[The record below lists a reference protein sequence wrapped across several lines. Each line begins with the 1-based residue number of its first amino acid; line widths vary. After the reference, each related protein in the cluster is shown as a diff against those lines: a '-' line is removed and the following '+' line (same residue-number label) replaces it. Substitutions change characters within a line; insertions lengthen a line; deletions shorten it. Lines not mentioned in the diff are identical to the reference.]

1 MRKNRWRRYKFYT
14 IEKTGFIY
22 DVEEQKEMILK
33 AIRVVMEY
41 FFSEVSEER
50 PLRGYLKLVDE
61 QQVRLLAV
69 PIVELVSYYGMGMKN
84 LFVPYIEVPLNMD
97 DGFAGL
103 RSVTLAPLCRGT
115 LERNSLEQ
123 YLRSLGIKG
132 TEVKQSEIVLRY

>member
-1 MRKNRWRRYKFYT
+1 
-14 IEKTGFIY
+14 
-22 DVEEQKEMILK
+22 MILE

-41 FFSEVSEER
+41 FFPEVSEKR

-69 PIVELVSYYGMGMKN
+69 PIVELVSYYGMVMKN
-84 LFVPYIEVPLNMD
+84 LFVPYIEAPLNMD

>member
-1 MRKNRWRRYKFYT
+1 
-14 IEKTGFIY
+14 
-22 DVEEQKEMILK
+22 MILE

-50 PLRGYLKLVDE
+50 PLRWYLKLVDE

-132 TEVKQSEIVLRY
+132 TEVKQSEIVLRLIQNGTLFYTLD

>member
-1 MRKNRWRRYKFYT
+1 MRKNRWRRYEFYT

-22 DVEEQKEMILK
+22 DVEEQKEMILE

-41 FFSEVSEER
+41 FFSEVSEKR
-50 PLRGYLKLVDE
+50 PLRWYLKLVDE
-61 QQVRLLAV
+61 QQVR
-69 PIVELVSYYGMGMKN
+69 
-84 LFVPYIEVPLNMD
+84 
-97 DGFAGL
+97 L

-132 TEVKQSEIVLRY
+132 TEVKQSEIVLKY

>member
-22 DVEEQKEMILK
+22 DVEDE

-41 FFSEVSEER
+41 FFSEVSEKR

-61 QQVRLLAV
+61 QQVR
-69 PIVELVSYYGMGMKN
+69 
-84 LFVPYIEVPLNMD
+84 
-97 DGFAGL
+97 L